1 VIAFILR
8 RLVLVIPVLVGV
20 SLLTFILSHVVPGDP
35 ARLVAGP
42 HAGPAQLAATR
53 HAFGLDQPVWR
64 QYFTYMGNLLH
75 GDLGTSLHT
84 QHPVRDDLGAFLP
97 ATIELTLAAMFLT
110 ILIGIPLGVLAAV
123 HQDRWIDTVTR
134 LFSISGVSIPV
145 FWLALMLQFLFYYRL
160 GWVPAGSRLDTGV
173 QPPSHLTGLYT
184 ADSLLTGNPSL
195 FVDALRHILLPAL
208 VLSYGSLAVVSRMM
222 RASMVDVMRR
232 DYIRTARAK
241 GVRGQ
246 TILWRHALRNALLPT
261 VTVAGLQ
268 TGYLL
273 SGALL
278 VEAVFSWSGIGLY
291 AVQSVVASDF
301 NAIMGVTLAIA
312 AMFIVINLLVDIL
325 YAVVDPRIHYR

>member
-1 VIAFILR
+1 
-8 RLVLVIPVLVGV
+8 
-20 SLLTFILSHVVPGDP
+20 
-35 ARLVAGP
+35 
-42 HAGPAQLAATR
+42 
-53 HAFGLDQPVWR
+53 
-64 QYFTYMGNLLH
+64 
-75 GDLGTSLHT
+75 
-84 QHPVRDDLGAFLP
+84 
-97 ATIELTLAAMFLT
+97 
-110 ILIGIPLGVLAAV
+110 
-123 HQDRWIDTVTR
+123 
-134 LFSISGVSIPV
+134 
-145 FWLALMLQFLFYYRL
+145 
-160 GWVPAGSRLDTGV
+160 V

-184 ADSLLTGNPSL
+184 VDSLLTGNPSL

-312 AMFIVINLLVDIL
+312 AMFIVINLVVDIL